1 MKAAADANKKTLGEE
16 TTTLPKKEEIANVS
30 ILNIEGDTI
39 QPNDEISDNQTKVQ
53 ETPFHEPAKQD
64 SFHQE

>member
-16 TTTLPKKEEIANVS
+16 TTTLQKKEEIANV
-30 ILNIEGDTI
+30 NIEGDTI
-39 QPNDEISDNQTKVQ
+39 QPNNEISDNQTKVQ